1 MPDAA
6 ADQKNN
12 RSADYTPSSV
22 PSTDTDVT
30 RSSASVAVAETV
42 LKWLTLAVLTLQSS
56 AYAVCIRYSMVRVN
70 ASNFLQTSV
79 VLFGEILK
87 LLLSV
92 AACFCTE
99 QRPAVALAKH
109 LSDWADLLKLG
120 IISFLYTVQNNFVF
134 FSMMHLSPAVA
145 QIVQQTKLLF
155 TAGFAVCL
163 LKQRLSMMRW
173 FSLLLLAIGVS
184 IVQVQQHCVAS
195 NVGNIGNLSTNVVAI
210 HHRHHQAEV
219 WMGFSAAIIACALS
233 GFTGVYLEKVLKST
247 SPSVWIRNIQLSITA
262 IPMGLFFSLSEKH
275 GKRMN
280 SLFEGYDWLILVIM
294 LLFAFGGILV
304 ALAIKY
310 ADNILKGFATSLS
323 IILTSG
329 MSVIMFGFILDS
341 WFVLGALFVIFSLAI
356 YLRC

>member
-1 MPDAA
+1 MPNAA
-6 ADQKNN
+6 ADKESK
-12 RSADYTPSSV
+12 RSAEYILTIV
-22 PSTDTDVT
+22 PSADNDVI
-30 RSSASVAVAETV
+30 RPSANVSVAETV
-42 LKWLTLAVLTLQSS
+42 LKWMTLAILTLQSS
-56 AYAVCIRYSMVRVN
+56 AYAVSIRYSKVRVN
-70 ASNFLQTSV
+70 ATNFLQTSV

-87 LLLSV
+87 LLFSV

-99 QRPAVALAKH
+99 QRPTSVLAEH

-120 IISFLYTVQNNFVF
+120 IISFLYTVQNNLVF
-134 FSMMHLSPAVA
+134 FSMVHLSPAVA

-163 LKQRLSMMRW
+163 LKQHVSTMRW

-184 IVQVQQHCVAS
+184 IVQVQQHYAAS
-195 NVGNIGNLSTNVVAI
+195 NVEKTGNSSTSFAI
-210 HHRHHQAEV
+210 HHRHDKAEV

-233 GFTGVYLEKVLKST
+233 GFTGVYLEKVLKNT

-262 IPMGLFFSLSEKH
+262 VPIGLFFMLSEKH
-275 GKRMN
+275 GKRLN
-280 SLFEGYDWLILVIM
+280 SLFEGYDWLVLTIM
-294 LLFAFGGILV
+294 VLFASGGILV

-329 MSVIMFGFILDS
+329 ISVIMFGFIVDN
-341 WFVLGALFVIFSLAI
+341 WFMLGALFVIFSLAI
-356 YLRC
+356 YLSC